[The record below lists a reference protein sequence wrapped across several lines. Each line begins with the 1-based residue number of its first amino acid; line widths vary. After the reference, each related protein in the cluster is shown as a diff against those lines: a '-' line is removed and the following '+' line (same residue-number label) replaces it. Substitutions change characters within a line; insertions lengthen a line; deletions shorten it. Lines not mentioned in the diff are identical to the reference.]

1 MGFSALLT
9 SKLYPLLG
17 KYIFPISAEDARQ
30 QAISRGIGATAG
42 SVYSTPEQMA
52 RIYSEYMSPQRIRIR
67 AQEEQVDLATNV
79 YKYVNS
85 LPPVK
90 AYNFLG
96 MVAGVLALNGKN
108 YLKPISDRLA
118 DRFEEKEDEDE

>member
-1 MGFSALLT
+1 M
-9 SKLYPLLG
+9 
-17 KYIFPISAEDARQ
+17 
-30 QAISRGIGATAG
+30 
-42 SVYSTPEQMA
+42 
-52 RIYSEYMSPQRIRIR
+52 
-67 AQEEQVDLATNV
+67 

-108 YLKPISDRLA
+108 YLKPVSDRLA
-118 DRFEEKEDEDE
+118 DAFEEKEDQDEE